1 MTVRRYQS
9 VIETDYHQF
18 TIEAGPL
25 RELIHGQ
32 YPNLPLGMFA
42 GDIIR
47 VNVGIRYG
55 PVNVTIEVHD
65 TPPSYNDNDWED
77 SVEGDLEHNTNEGV
91 KVAAFWDD
99 VEPRDGEE
107 TSTLSIRNITPPG
120 KRRYRVRI
128 YARGRDI
135 HFDGSLFGDP
145 VEDYLIQMWPTTGF
159 RPPVQIKHMSGR

>member
-1 MTVRRYQS
+1 MVVKRYHS

-32 YPNLPLGMFA
+32 YPNLPLAMFA
-42 GDIIR
+42 DDIIR

-65 TPPSYNDNDWED
+65 TPPEYDDSNWED
-77 SVEGDLEHNTNEGV
+77 SVEGDLEHHTEEGV
-91 KVAAFWDD
+91 KIAGFWDD
-99 VEPRDGEE
+99 IEAGDGETN
-107 TSTLSIRNITPPG
+107 TSSVSNITSPG

-128 YARGRDI
+128 YARGKSIR
-135 HFDGSLFGDP
+135 FDGSLFGAP
-145 VEDYLIQMWPTTGF
+145 VEDYLIHMWLTTES
-159 RPPVQIKHMSGR
+159 RPPVQIKHTSGR